1 MVDPFEKKAKSYNL
15 NKTNEFALFTAFY
28 GDYMKISN
36 RINNFLFLTLA
47 CVSITQV
54 PANTMAAEHAVTVP
68 FSTEGH
74 SNVADALLQFSMQQL
89 SRLDQVAEHVARLIN
104 DRQIKSL
111 KNPRLAMQASTKI
124 RSFLKELLAT
134 EPTLAM
140 SKTEIKMNAISE
152 LIRVGQAL
160 ASHYKK
166 AFDSGF
172 TQLKPFGLEEY
183 KKIIGGT
190 TPSHQIDATHLI
202 LQIKNLDTQIT
213 KIEKRVESIGLLW
226 YNKLA
231 RKINNSILIPIE
243 RNNLRQILLTGAIAT
258 IAGWYFISEYGGNL
272 KDVTPAWMAPIIDKA
287 QSTWGRPIPMKNDG
301 TVDEDPANPGHRY
314 NIDDPEEAAKNGFTW
329 RSRMAYSVKRS
340 MKDPL
345 TSVLIGSMSV
355 YAYNM
360 WDHIKEPFV
369 KFATQTW
376 KKLLGGAYE
385 KGKVSGVWN
394 FEPTHGFDKVIG
406 LDSLKSEFSVL
417 LEFLKNPE
425 NSIRRGL
432 IPAKA
437 YLLTGAPGV
446 GKTFA
451 VEGLCGEISAVTG
464 NAQHAFRFMKVD
476 APLIQE
482 AGGITRIL
490 NYARNNA
497 PCVIFIDEI
506 DLLGLQR
513 TGDNKMLSEFLTS
526 MGNSIDN
533 DPMKLVIIIAATNKP
548 QMLDKALLRTGRFKE
563 IRIEHPTHEARKQF
577 LQKELSSYG
586 LDTTQFDLEAFAQ
599 ETDNH
604 TIEDLRSVIRR
615 GIITSWMIKVPLN
628 QAILDYGMNKEIHH
642 IMLEDQRNMP
652 EHEQKLIAAYF
663 AGRAFALNLFDTQ
676 EELAKVTIKPVMTKL
691 NERTAWQEFFHKD
704 LKEQATIE
712 HGSVFTKPKRI
723 DSLNVRTKQELLD
736 MCKAYLAG
744 TAAQELLLNNSCIY
758 QDNSDHNRAFICA
771 HRYVLNGLDPEKLS
785 ADLQKQYQ
793 QQAHDVFNK
802 CKEDVKIA
810 LKGHTKTLLQ
820 LADELQKKAILS
832 GVQVKAIIEK
842 NKQPVETAK
851 KQKASGRRS

>member
-1 MVDPFEKKAKSYNL
+1 
-15 NKTNEFALFTAFY
+15 
-28 GDYMKISN
+28 MKISN
-36 RINNFLFLTLA
+36 RINNFLFLALA

-54 PANTMAAEHAVTVP
+54 PANTMAAEPDVTVP
-68 FSTEGH
+68 FSTAGH

-89 SRLDQVAEHVARLIN
+89 SRLDQVAEHIARLIN

-111 KNPRLAMQASTKI
+111 KNPRLAMQSSTKI

-134 EPTLAM
+134 EQTLAM
-140 SKTEIKMNAISE
+140 SQTEIKMNAISE

-160 ASHYKK
+160 TSHYKK
-166 AFDSGF
+166 ALDTGF

-183 KKIIGGT
+183 KKISGGT
-190 TPSHQIDATHLI
+190 RPSHQIDAAHLI
-202 LQIKNLDTQIT
+202 MQIKNLDTQIT
-213 KIEKRVESIGLLW
+213 KIEKRVENIGLTW
-226 YNKLA
+226 YNTLA
-231 RKINNSILIPIE
+231 RKIDNSILVPIE
-243 RNNLRQILLTGAIAT
+243 RNNLRQILLTGALAT

-272 KDVTPAWMAPIIDKA
+272 KDVTPEWMAPIIDKA

-301 TVDEDPANPGHRY
+301 TVEDDPATNQKY
-314 NIDDPEEAAKNGFTW
+314 NIDDPTGAHGFTW

-340 MKDPL
+340 IKDPL

-355 YAYNM
+355 YAYSM

-369 KFATQTW
+369 KFAAQSW
-376 KKLLGGAYE
+376 NKLRGGAYE
-385 KGKVSGVWN
+385 KGKVSGIWN

-437 YLLTGAPGV
+437 YLLTGDPGV

-451 VEGLCGEISAVTG
+451 VEGLCGEINAVTG

-482 AGGITRIL
+482 AGGISRIL

-563 IRIEHPTHEARKQF
+563 IRIEHPTHEARKLF

-586 LDTTQFDLEAFAQ
+586 LDTAQFDLEAFAQ

-628 QAILDYGMNKEIHH
+628 QTILDYGMNKEIHH

-652 EHEQKLIAAYF
+652 EHEQKLLAAYF
-663 AGRAFALNLFDTQ
+663 AGRAFALNLFDTH

-712 HGSVFTKPKRI
+712 HGSIFTKPKRI

-744 TAAQELLLNNSCIY
+744 TATQELLLDNSCVY

-793 QQAHDVFNK
+793 QQAHEVYNK
-802 CKEDVKIA
+802 CKKDVKAA
-810 LKGHTKTLLQ
+810 LKRHKNTLLQ

-832 GVQVKAIIEK
+832 GIQVKAIIEK
-842 NKQPVETAK
+842 NREVVGTSK
-851 KQKASGRRS
+851 KQNASRK